1 MTPGGG
7 AMTEIRARVE
17 CEPTAPRSDQLRVV
31 VGTGQREHRL
41 HIQQK
46 TDGRGLETNGGEF
59 LCLALATCFCNDVY
73 REAALR
79 AIVVDRV
86 DVRVTA
92 TFGNPGEPAQSLA
105 YHARVAA
112 QATEGEIRSLVEHTD
127 RMSEVQNTLR
137 GGFSVSLT
145 GIEVESRARAAPIP

>member
-1 MTPGGG
+1 
-7 AMTEIRARVE
+7 MTEIRARVE

-31 VGTGQREHRL
+31 VATGDREHRL

-46 TDGRGLETNGGEF
+46 PDGRGLETNGGEF

-79 AIVVDRV
+79 SVVVERV
-86 DVRVTA
+86 EVQVTA
-92 TFGNPGEPAQSLA
+92 TFGNPGEPAETLS

-137 GGFSVSLT
+137 RGFSVSLT
-145 GIEVESRARAAPIP
+145 GIEVESRVRPGPPA